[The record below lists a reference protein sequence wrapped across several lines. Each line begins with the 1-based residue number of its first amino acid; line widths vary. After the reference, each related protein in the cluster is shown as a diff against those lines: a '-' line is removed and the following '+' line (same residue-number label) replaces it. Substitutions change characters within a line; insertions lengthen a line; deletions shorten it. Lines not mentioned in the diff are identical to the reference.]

1 MLALRV
7 SGKAAAETIMGQI
20 PVRWT
25 INTKR
30 TVQRVTLTVMAHEFG
45 EVTHSQ
51 ELIGRLAG

>member
-1 MLALRV
+1 
-7 SGKAAAETIMGQI
+7 MGQI

-51 ELIGRLAG
+51 DLIGRLAG